1 VATKTKNIHFTKKLK
16 VMKQELVQLIQNLE
30 SMKFSQNFIDE
41 LYGPEDKYFSQF
53 TDACTEVTIEVHEN
67 LKKVKCKADMVV
79 LHSYFNKYKK
89 NQLIYKCD
97 KFAVYREL
105 RYIKYLESRI
115 KESTI
120 VLVKNDAIKGR
131 FYCCEEDLIVIETND
146 ILFLSFPRKRET
158 IGIIN
163 LDVLFVTFLPFAIT
177 SSDSDEVTLECG
189 LKARVSLERVD
200 YIHLFVN
207 FTF

>member
-1 VATKTKNIHFTKKLK
+1 
-16 VMKQELVQLIQNLE
+16 MKQELVRLIQNLE
-30 SMKFSQNFIDE
+30 EMKFSQNFIDE
-41 LYGPEDKYFSQF
+41 LCCSQDKYFSQF
-53 TDACTEVTIEVHEN
+53 TDAYTEVTIEVNEN
-67 LKKVKCKADMVV
+67 LNIKCKADMVV

-97 KFAVYREL
+97 KFALYSEL
-105 RYIKYLESRI
+105 RYIKYLGSRI
-115 KESTI
+115 KETTLI
-120 VLVKNDAIKGR
+120 LVKNDAIKGR

-158 IGIIN
+158 IGIVK
-163 LDVLFVTFLPFAIT
+163 LEPTFVVFLPFAIT
-177 SSDSDEVTLECG
+177 SAELAEVTLECG

-200 YIHLFVN
+200 YLHLFVN

>member
-1 VATKTKNIHFTKKLK
+1 
-16 VMKQELVQLIQNLE
+16 MKQELVQLVKNLE
-30 SMKFSQNFIDE
+30 EMKFSQNFIDE
-41 LYGPEDKYFSQF
+41 LEGPEDKYFSQF
-53 TDACTEVTIEVHEN
+53 TDAYTEVTIEVHEN

-97 KFAVYREL
+97 KFAIYREL
-105 RYIKYLESRI
+105 RYIEYLGSRI
-115 KESTI
+115 KETTLI
-120 VLVKNDAIKGR
+120 LVKNDAIKGR
-131 FYCCEEDLIVIETND
+131 FYCCEEDLIIIATND

-177 SSDSDEVTLECG
+177 SASEAEVTLDCG
-189 LKARVSLERVD
+189 LKASVSLERVD
-200 YIHLFVN
+200 YLNLFVN

>member
-1 VATKTKNIHFTKKLK
+1 
-16 VMKQELVQLIQNLE
+16 MKQELVQLVKNLE
-30 SMKFSQNFIDE
+30 EMKFSQNFIDE
-41 LYGPEDKYFSQF
+41 LYGSEDKYFSQF
-53 TDACTEVTIEVHEN
+53 TDAYTEVTIEVNE
-67 LKKVKCKADMVV
+67 KSIEKIKCTADMVL

-97 KFAVYREL
+97 NLAVYREL
-105 RYIKYLESRI
+105 RYIEYLGSRI
-115 KESTI
+115 KETTLI
-120 VLVKNDAIKGR
+120 LVKNNAIKGR
-131 FYCCEEDLIVIETND
+131 FYCCEEDLIIIATND

-177 SSDSDEVTLECG
+177 SASEAEVTLDCG
-189 LKARVSLERVD
+189 LKASVSLERVD
-200 YIHLFVN
+200 YLNLFVN

>member
-1 VATKTKNIHFTKKLK
+1 
-16 VMKQELVQLIQNLE
+16 MKQELVQLIQNLE
-30 SMKFSQNFIDE
+30 EMKFAQSFIDE

-53 TDACTEVTIEVHEN
+53 TDACTEVTIEVNEN

-97 KFAVYREL
+97 KFAIYREL
-105 RYIKYLESRI
+105 RYIEYLGSRI
-115 KESTI
+115 KQTTLI
-120 VLVKNDAIKGR
+120 LVKNNAIKGR

-158 IGIIN
+158 IGIVK
-163 LDVLFVTFLPFAIT
+163 LEPTFVVFLPFAIT
-177 SSDSDEVTLECG
+177 SAESAEVTLECG
-189 LKARVSLERVD
+189 LKATVSLERVD
-200 YIHLFVN
+200 YLHLFVN